1 MAAKQLTRLEQT
13 GILAGIIIIA
23 LFCYLKF
30 VNEDP
35 GRKLRRTEKELKKI
49 SMEVKNLRQQE
60 KSGSV
65 KRALRKLRKEIPVA
79 ERKLEKM
86 EERLVRPAIADEL
99 ANEIIRC
106 AAKGGLKI
114 NEFSHITDKSLIKK
128 LRRGEN
134 FYKNAFYKLSLQGR
148 FGRFR
153 ALVDEVVEMPYL
165 GVLRKIKI
173 EKKEEDKYMQ
183 AELWFSL

>member
-1 MAAKQLTRLEQT
+1 MAAKQLTRLELI

-30 VNEDP
+30 VNQDP
-35 GRKLRRTEKELKKI
+35 GRQLRRTEKEFKKI
-49 SMEVKNLRQQE
+49 SLEVKKLRQQE

-65 KRALRKLRKEIPVA
+65 KRALKKLRKEIPAA
-79 ERKLEKM
+79 EKKLEKV
-86 EERLVRPAIADEL
+86 EERLARNGVADEF

-114 NEFSHITDKSLIKK
+114 KEFSHITEKSRIKE

-134 FYKNAFYKLSLQGR
+134 FYNNTFYKLSLQGK

-153 ALVDEVVEMPYL
+153 AFVDKVAGMPYL
-165 GVLRKIKI
+165 VALRKIKI
-173 EKKEEDKYMQ
+173 EKNEEDKYMQ

>member
-1 MAAKQLTRLEQT
+1 MPAKQLTRLEQT

-30 VNEDP
+30 VNQDP

-49 SMEVKNLRQQE
+49 SLEVKNLKQQE
-60 KSGSV
+60 RSGSV
-65 KRALRKLRKEIPVA
+65 KRALRKLRKEIPAA
-79 ERKLEKM
+79 EKKLEKV
-86 EERLVRPAIADEL
+86 EERLARRGAADEL

-114 NEFSHITDKSLIKK
+114 NEFSHITDKSRIKE

-134 FYKNAFYKLSLQGR
+134 FYKNTFYKLSLQGK

-153 ALVDEVVEMPYL
+153 VFVDKVAKMPYL
-165 GVLRKIKI
+165 VALRKIKI
-173 EKKEEDKYMQ
+173 EKNEEDKSMQ

>member
-1 MAAKQLTRLEQT
+1 MAVKQLTRLEQT
-13 GILAGIIIIA
+13 GILVGIIIIA

-30 VNEDP
+30 VNQDP
-35 GRKLRRTEKELKKI
+35 GRKLRRTEKEFKKL
-49 SMEVKNLRQQE
+49 SMEVKKLRQQE

-65 KRALRKLRKEIPVA
+65 KRALNKLRKEIPAA
-79 ERKLEKM
+79 EKKLEKM
-86 EERLVRPAIADEL
+86 EERLARPGMVDEL

-114 NEFSHITDKSLIKK
+114 NEFSHITDKSLIKE
-128 LRRGEN
+128 LRCGEN
-134 FYKNAFYKLSLQGR
+134 FYKNTFYKLSLQGR

-153 ALVDEVVEMPYL
+153 DFVDKVVGMPYL
-165 GVLRKIKI
+165 VALRKIKI
-173 EKKEEDKYMQ
+173 EKNEEDKCMQ